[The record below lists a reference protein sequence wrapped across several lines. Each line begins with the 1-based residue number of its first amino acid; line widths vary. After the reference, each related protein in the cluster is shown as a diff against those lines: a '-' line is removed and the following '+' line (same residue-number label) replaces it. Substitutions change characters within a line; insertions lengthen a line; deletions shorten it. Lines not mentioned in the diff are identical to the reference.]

1 MRGRGAL
8 AAAIG
13 SLLLIPATAAGAPPP
28 GAAISDNLE
37 YVTRVAGAA
46 GITEGKFDEVRGKK
60 VLVVTG
66 RFGFKT
72 YDVSNPENPV
82 FMDDF
87 MPAGIDPVGTTRRR
101 RGAATGR
108 TRTWSSTPSAS

>member
-13 SLLLIPATAAGAPPP
+13 SLLLIPATAAAAPPP

-72 YDVSNPENPV
+72 YDVSDPENPEAARRV
-82 FMDDF
+82 
-87 MPAGIDPVGTTRRR
+87 PAARHRPG
-101 RGAATGR
+101 GAATSPTAAAGR
-108 TRTWSSTPSAS
+108 TRTWRSTRSAS